1 MLIPTDKIKGMR
13 LNTLPDDVFITIY
26 KIIFADSLKCI
37 NNIIKYY
44 DSGTNKLMLFVAIN
58 YKINYEKRLKFL
70 SFLAE

>member
-37 NNIIKYY
+37 NNIIKSYNIVFAPILLLLPFSHY
-44 DSGTNKLMLFVAIN
+44 RIILYTVIHQLMH
-58 YKINYEKRLKFL
+58 
-70 SFLAE
+70 